1 MCSLLLPRSAASWQN
16 KEALADFMYDN
27 MTLEMNAIH
36 SAWKNG
42 CKKLEFLGS
51 SCIYPPYG
59 SSAHE
64 GKLPADQ

>member
-1 MCSLLLPRSAASWQN
+1 
-16 KEALADFMYDN
+16 MYDN

-51 SCIYPPYG
+51 SCIYPRMAPQPMKEDCLLT
-59 SSAHE
+59 SE
-64 GKLPADQ
+64 LEKDQ